1 VGETATA
8 TVGEIEE
15 TRRRLDAEL
24 HELEAYLPAGVRW
37 AKRAVGVLVGGGVV
51 TTVALF
57 LLRRRRKASG
67 TRRLRDIERRLARVE
82 TELTDPWPVARG
94 RARA

>member
-24 HELEAYLPAGVRW
+24 HELEAYLPAGARW
-37 AKRAVGVLVGGGVV
+37 AKRAVGVVVGGGVV
-51 TTVALF
+51 TTALLF
-57 LLRRRRKASG
+57 LIRRRRKASG
-67 TRRLRDIERRLARVE
+67 ARRLRDIEKRLAWVE
-82 TELTDPWPVARG
+82 TELTAPRLPAPAR
-94 RARA
+94 R

>member
-1 VGETATA
+1 MGETATA

-37 AKRAVGVLVGGGVV
+37 AKRAVGVVVGGGVV
-51 TTVALF
+51 TTVGLF
-57 LLRRRRKASG
+57 LVRRRRKATG
-67 TRRLRDIERRLARVE
+67 AGRLRDIEKRLAWIE
-82 TELTDPWPVARG
+82 TELTESRPVARV
-94 RARA
+94 RARS